1 MLINIDAIMEGRLNK
16 FKPFYDRFLELDLSE
31 NNTTNANEAIGL
43 AWKFMAADY
52 FYMDC
57 TKDVRKD
64 VYMKLSKAFEIIGD
78 RANADKYANK
88 INEIDE
94 MNEIDRMKL
103 LFQSFY
109 HFPLGK
115 SNLEKAIKLA
125 SDFVEEP
132 YFLNSSEINRN
143 CTYTKLAKVYCL
155 KGEYENAYKYLCKNT
170 GIVCIKDE
178 DQNRIEILNSACNY
192 HQEKELME
200 ICYDVY
206 HKLGYLSKAEYEQCI
221 NPGKETYFQ
230 KVLKETDPDIMTK
243 EEFELLF
250 DRFETLDLSK
260 NNKKDAKEAIEL
272 ASKFMDIPIFNE
284 QYNELPMSNIYGKL
298 GEAYYIVGKYCS
310 AIINLAKTGRLEED
324 GKLKELYD
332 KSCNELP
339 KIYMAIEE
347 IDACTK
353 DIGKPLV
360 EDPLNFDMQ

>member
-1 MLINIDAIMEGRLNK
+1 M
-16 FKPFYDRFLELDLSE
+16 SE
-31 NNTTNANEAIGL
+31 NNTTNANEAVGL
-43 AWKFMAADY
+43 AWKFMAADC
-52 FYMDC
+52 FYRDC

-78 RANADKYANK
+78 HANANKYTNK

-103 LFQSFY
+103 LFKSFY
-109 HFPLGK
+109 RFPLGK
-115 SNLEKAIKLA
+115 SNLEKVIEFA

-143 CTYTKLAKVYCL
+143 CAYTKLAKVYCL

-170 GIVCIKDE
+170 GIVYIEDE
-178 DQNRIEILNSACNY
+178 DQNRIEILNGACNY
-192 HQEKELME
+192 YQEKELME

-206 HKLGYLSKAEYEQCI
+206 HKLGKLSEAEYRQYTSPER
-221 NPGKETYFQ
+221 EARFQ
-230 KVLKETDPDIMTK
+230 KVLKETDPNKITK

-272 ASKFMDIPIFNE
+272 ASKFMNIPIFNKLYDT
-284 QYNELPMSNIYGKL
+284 QSPTRSDIYGKL

-310 AIINLAKTGRLEED
+310 AFINLGNTGIIAKKVDCLRDIELED
-324 GKLKELYD
+324 IYKKSSDKL
-332 KSCNELP
+332 ST
-339 KIYMAIEE
+339 IYKE
-347 IDACTK
+347 IDKCTNE
-353 DIGKPLV
+353 IGKALV
-360 EDPLNFDMQ
+360 EDPLNFDIQ